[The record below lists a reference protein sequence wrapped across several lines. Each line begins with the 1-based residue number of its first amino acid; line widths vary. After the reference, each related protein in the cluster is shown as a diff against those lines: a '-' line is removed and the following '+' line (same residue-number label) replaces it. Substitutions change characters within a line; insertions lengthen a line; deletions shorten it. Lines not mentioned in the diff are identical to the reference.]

1 MPSLQRVTRPT
12 CCLVTGVLPLPQ
24 TAAWRRAAS
33 LPTLTLRI
41 LSLLSTYAQRQ
52 LPYRVAG
59 VDSNDVLYAAEP
71 SYVRELR
78 TLCAQVLQALLK
90 QIAALG
96 EQGDGQARRAQAT
109 CATQLFELLV
119 SNATLADE
127 QARHRPLPPA
137 CTRTRTRARTRTRT
151 RTRTCRCTRK
161 RTRTC
166 TYIHTHTHDD
176 MPMSMYVQVVL
187 AESLFTLAW
196 RSNMADKAHLRKVAR
211 MVGRLAKTH
220 GKEYADLQRRLDV
233 LC

>member
-1 MPSLQRVTRPT
+1 MPSLQRVARPAS
-12 CCLVTGVLPLPQ
+12 CLVTGVLPLPQ

-41 LSLLSTYAQRQ
+41 LSLLSAYAQRQ

-127 QARHRPLPPA
+127 Q
-137 CTRTRTRARTRTRT
+137 
-151 RTRTCRCTRK
+151 
-161 RTRTC
+161 
-166 TYIHTHTHDD
+166 
-176 MPMSMYVQVVL
+176 VVL

-233 LC
+233 LR